1 VTAVLDDQTA
11 DTEAAPAV
19 SYAGWAARAGAF
31 VIDVVIGV
39 LTIATLV
46 LVAWATA
53 QRSPLWWVCVVAAGL
68 MVLAVLANRLLLPA
82 LTGWTLGRAAL
93 GVQVVDGAGR
103 PAGPWRLLLRDLAHL
118 LDTAAVFVGWLWPL
132 WDSRRRTWADVLART
147 EVRRTVQRPR
157 SAARRAG
164 AAVGT
169 AMVLALAAVAAGYV
183 VVYQS
188 DLRVAQA
195 REQLAVQGPKLVE
208 GMLSYDVPTLT
219 QDFERAAGLVT
230 DGYRDQLTAQ
240 QEAITAAGATANE
253 YWTANSAVLTNTADR
268 GTMLMALQGQR
279 GVPPDQRFITAT
291 VRVDFEKV
299 DSQWRV
305 AGLTVLAS
313 PQRPPQ

>member
-1 VTAVLDDQTA
+1 MTAVLDDQTT
-11 DTEAAPAV
+11 DTDTAPGV
-19 SYAGWAARAGAF
+19 IHAGWAARAGAF

-39 LTIATLV
+39 LTVATLV
-46 LVAWATA
+46 LVAWTTA
-53 QRSPLWWVCVVAAGL
+53 QRSPLWWVCVVAGGL
-68 MVLAVLANRLLLPA
+68 TLLAVVVNRLLLPA
-82 LTGWTLGRAAL
+82 VTGWTLGRAAL
-93 GVQVVDGAGR
+93 GIQVVGRDGE

-132 WDSRRRTWADVLART
+132 WDSRRRTWADLLART
-147 EVRRTVQRPR
+147 EVHRAVHRPPR
-157 SAARRAG
+157 AVRRAG
-164 AAVGT
+164 AAVCA
-169 AMVLALAAVAAGYV
+169 AMVMALAAVAAGYL

-208 GMLSYDVPTLT
+208 GMLSYDVPTLA

-240 QEAITAAGATANE
+240 QDAITASGATANE

-268 GTMLMALQGQR
+268 GTMLLALQGQR

-299 DSQWRV
+299 DGQWRV

-313 PQRPPQ
+313 PQGPPQ

>member
-1 VTAVLDDQTA
+1 MTAVLDDQTT
-11 DTEAAPAV
+11 DTEAPPAV
-19 SYAGWAARAGAF
+19 TYAGWAARAGAC

-39 LTIATLV
+39 LTVATLV
-46 LVAWATA
+46 LVAWTTA

-68 MVLAVLANRLLLPA
+68 MVLAVVTNRLLVPV

-93 GVQVVDGAGR
+93 GVQVVNRDGG

-147 EVRRTVQRPR
+147 EVHRTVPRPPR
-157 SAARRAG
+157 AARRAG
-164 AAVGT
+164 AAVGAAIVMAT
-169 AMVLALAAVAAGYV
+169 AAVAAGYL

-208 GMLSYDVPTLT
+208 GMLSYDVPTLA

-240 QEAITAAGATANE
+240 QDAIAASGATANE

-268 GTMLMALQGQR
+268 GTMLLALQGQR

-313 PQRPPQ
+313 PQGPPQ